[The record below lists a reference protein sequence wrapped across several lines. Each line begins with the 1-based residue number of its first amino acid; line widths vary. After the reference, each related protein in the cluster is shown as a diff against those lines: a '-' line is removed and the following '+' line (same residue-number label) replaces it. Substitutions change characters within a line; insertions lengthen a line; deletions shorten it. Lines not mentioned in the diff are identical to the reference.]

1 MLLFRTAAVAG
12 GQRTGGAGRDAA
24 LRADAYPVAVSV
36 FRALVAAHRLR
47 RVGAALCAFIAA
59 DAAAV
64 RSFGYGRGRAGAGSL
79 RRLPRRRTDSCRAC
93 GKRRALAGRG
103 RAAARLLQQ
112 RGTGI
117 FARRVRRGRVFVQPR
132 GRGAVSHPC
141 RRGALR
147 RSSHLPRVAAGAAW
161 NISAQKRESAASFHS
176 LSRGGAE
183 RADGMPQ
190 CERVRCVFH
199 GACAAVAALSA
210 GGLRLIA
217 PLRAAA
223 WIFRAH
229 ERRAVASLLARRL
242 SRLRGAARLGR
253 DERPLSNAQHA
264 RGLSPLRAVLSQGK
278 GAASAAVAASCPAR
292 AAGSVS
298 LTLTAPPL

>member
-47 RVGAALCAFIAA
+47 RVGAALCAFVAA

-64 RSFGYGRGRAGAGSL
+64 RSFGCGRGGAGAGSL
-79 RRLPRRRTDSCRAC
+79 RRIPCRRADSCRAC
-93 GKRRALAGRG
+93 GKRRALSRDEGERLLAFCNNAGPGFLLGVCGAGVFSSSRAG
-103 RAAARLLQQ
+103 AALYLIHVAAALCA
-112 RGTGI
+112 G
-117 FARRVRRGRVFVQPR
+117 
-132 GRGAVSHPC
+132 
-141 RRGALR
+141 
-147 RSSHLPRVAAGAAW
+147 SSHLPRVAAGAAW
-161 NISAQKRESAASFHS
+161 NISAQKRKSAASFHS

-190 CERVRCVFH
+190 CERVRRVFH

-223 WIFRAH
+223 RIFRAH
-229 ERRAVASLLARRL
+229 ERRAVAPLLTRGF

-253 DERPLSNAQHA
+253 D
-264 RGLSPLRAVLSQGK
+264 
-278 GAASAAVAASCPAR
+278 
-292 AAGSVS
+292 
-298 LTLTAPPL
+298 